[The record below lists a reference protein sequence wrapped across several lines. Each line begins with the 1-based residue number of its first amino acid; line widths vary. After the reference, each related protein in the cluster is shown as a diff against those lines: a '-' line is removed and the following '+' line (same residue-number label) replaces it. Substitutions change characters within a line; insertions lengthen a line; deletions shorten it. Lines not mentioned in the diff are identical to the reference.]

1 MPVAYCSL
9 CGANHKAS
17 DIEICANNQLQRDDL
32 SGIITRRSSAKMAKS
47 ATRDDSDGITAS
59 IQAMSLEE
67 QERVTLAEI
76 EEMEREER
84 VALLM
89 EKKDILEKRRA
100 DRRNRETGI
109 PHGDVEIQDGG
120 PSFAP
125 KTSTGVAVSGHSAYG
140 TARARRHSRSRRC
153 HRTPSGSRSRSSSA
167 ERRRR
172 SKWSLKRFTISS
184 KEVKKLNAYELLGA
198 AISWCLDIPDLT
210 TKDYHAL
217 LEHLRFIAIRAMH
230 DDFKD
235 SAHVEYDTA
244 VRKAAETWGFAAF
257 SSAHNGMSVIH
268 YGAQNMRTKKP
279 VTTVGG
285 GRRTGGHTQDGKRS
299 CFIWNKEGGCPKS
312 EESCGFGHWC
322 SKCGSKSH
330 KRARCS
336 KD

>member
-1 MPVAYCSL
+1 
-9 CGANHKAS
+9 
-17 DIEICANNQLQRDDL
+17 
-32 SGIITRRSSAKMAKS
+32 MA
-47 ATRDDSDGITAS
+47 
-59 IQAMSLEE
+59 Q
-67 QERVTLAEI
+67 AEI

-84 VALLM
+84 V
-89 EKKDILEKRRA
+89 DILEAKRDQLEKRRA
-100 DRRNRETGI
+100 DRRSRDAGI
-109 PHGDVEIQDGG
+109 PPVEAGIQDGG
-120 PSFAP
+120 ASFAP
-125 KTSTGVAVSGHSAYG
+125 KAPTGVAVSGHSAYG

-153 HRTPSGSRSRSSSA
+153 HRSPSGSRSRSSST

-172 SKWSLKRFTISS
+172 SKWTLKRYTVGS
-184 KEVKKLNAYELLGA
+184 KDVKKLNAYELLGA
-198 AISWCLDIPDLT
+198 AISWCMDIPDLT
-210 TKDYHAL
+210 TKDYHAF

-244 VRKAAETWGFAAF
+244 IRKIAETWGFAAF

-268 YGAQNMRTKKP
+268 YGAQNMRTKKLANP
-279 VTTVGG
+279 AGG

-299 CFIWNKEGGCPKS
+299 CFIWNKESGCPKS
-312 EESCGFGHWC
+312 EEACGFGHWC